1 MRQLAY
7 ALRFSLPV
15 LGGLAAFVAPTL
27 PSRHAVSTAEAG
39 PLRRPRIHT
48 LLVDLTH
55 IEANNGERDDRRTA
69 HAIEQQ
75 IVAIRS
81 DLLRAM
87 SGELPPHVALQATL
101 NNLYAIAAQNSRSQ
115 DNDYDLV
122 MRVAG
127 SIEQMRLRAEQVL
140 THSGPHAPPP
150 LPPTY
155 RQPGS
160 LYVPEPY
167 VPPLLPAQ
175 VAQRPPSV
183 VVSTPPGYPQQ
194 PGYQQPPPGYQ
205 QPPPGYQQSPPG
217 YPQQPQPNYQQP
229 PPGYQQPPPGY
240 QPTPGYPQPTPGY
253 QQPPPGY
260 QPAPNYQQPP
270 PGYQPTPA
278 YPPPQPAYQQ
288 PAPPPAPMPMPP
300 SQFQT
305 LVNQVKRLAFSDE
318 KINAVQDAVRSGYN
332 FTCEQ
337 IVMLMRTSAF
347 GDDQVKI
354 GSLLYPRAVDPHN
367 FSLLTSALTFESDR
381 ERLRKACGR

>member
-1 MRQLAY
+1 MRLLAY
-7 ALRFSLPV
+7 ALRFSLPA
-15 LGGLAAFVAPTL
+15 LGGLAAFATPTVTSLLAP
-27 PSRHAVSTAEAG
+27 PMAEAG

-69 HAIEQQ
+69 QAIEQQ
-75 IVAIRS
+75 LGAIRS

-87 SGELPPHVALQATL
+87 SGELPLHVALQVTL
-101 NNLYAIAAQNSRSQ
+101 NNLYAVAANNSRSQ

-140 THSGPHAPPP
+140 TQLGPHAPPP

-155 RQPGS
+155 RQPAG

-175 VAQRPPSV
+175 VAQRQPTV
-183 VVSTPPGYPQQ
+183 VVQPPPGYQQ

-205 QPPPGYQQSPPG
+205 QPPPGYQQPPPG
-217 YPQQPQPNYQQP
+217 YQQPPPGYQQP

-240 QPTPGYPQPTPGY
+240 QPTAPVY

-260 QPAPNYQQPP
+260 QQQPP
-270 PGYQPTPA
+270 IA
-278 YPPPQPAYQQ
+278 PQPVA
-288 PAPPPAPMPMPP
+288 APMPLP
-300 SQFQT
+300 QFQT
-305 LVNQVKRLAFSDE
+305 LLTQMKRLAFSDE
-318 KINAVQDAVRSGYN
+318 KINAAQDAVRSGYH
-332 FTCEQ
+332 FTCDQ

-354 GSLLYPRAVDPHN
+354 ASLLFPQAIDPQN

-381 ERLRKACGR
+381 QRLRKACGR